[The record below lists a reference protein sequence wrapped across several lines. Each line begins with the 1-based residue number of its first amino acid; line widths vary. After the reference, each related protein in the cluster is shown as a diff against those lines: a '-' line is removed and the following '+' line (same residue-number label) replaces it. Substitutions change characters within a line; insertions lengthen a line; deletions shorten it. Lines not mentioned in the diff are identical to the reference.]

1 MTPLFNKP
9 LAEVSQQDI
18 QDLKDNRIPESRTL
32 DYKRDLYSPNDD
44 GKREFLKDVTAFAN
58 TAGGYLVLGVD
69 EQEGV
74 PIAVDGVDV
83 ADFDKQRLQW
93 ENLLGTAVDPPL
105 RGVGFQPVSLD
116 TGRSV
121 LVVEIPR
128 SIARPHGVVTAKG
141 QFRFCG
147 RNTGGAYP
155 FEVSDLRQAFLAS
168 ETLAEK
174 IRAFRRDRL
183 SQIAVGETPLPLVA
197 RPKLVLHVLPASA
210 FELGTRYRLTN
221 DLRAKLQP
229 ISGGGGDHRFNFD
242 GLVAYDGNI
251 GEGQAGTYSQ
261 LFHNGIVEAVD
272 TWFLDERPKDKSIPS
287 KGLETQLADAVG
299 RYVAFLAAL
308 GAGFPQWICL
318 SLLGV
323 KGYGMGLDRG
333 AYYPQGPHPIERND
347 LIVPEVEINDRGQ
360 APEQVLKPAFDSIWN
375 ACGYERSQNYDEQGN
390 WLLMSKT

>member
-1 MTPLFNKP
+1 MTPLFRKP
-9 LAEVSQQDI
+9 LAEVVQQDI
-18 QDLKDNRIPESRTL
+18 QELKENRIPESRTL

-74 PIAVDGVDV
+74 PIAVDGVNV

-105 RGVGFQPVSLD
+105 RGVGFRPVTLD

-128 SIARPHGVVTAKG
+128 SIARPHGVVTARG
-141 QFRFCG
+141 QFRFYG

-155 FEVSDLRQAFLAS
+155 FEVSDLRQAFLSS
-168 ETLAEK
+168 ETLAERM
-174 IRAFRRDRL
+174 RAFRRDRL

-221 DLRAKLQP
+221 DLRAKFKP
-229 ISGGGGDHRFNFD
+229 IPGGGGDHRFNFD

-251 GEGQAGTYSQ
+251 REGQAGTYSQ

-272 TWFLDERPKDKSIPS
+272 TWFLADRAKERTIPC
-287 KGLETQLADAVG
+287 KGFEIQLVDAVD
-299 RYVAFLAAL
+299 RYVAFLADL
-308 GAGFPQWICL
+308 GVGLPLWISL

-323 KGYGMGLDRG
+323 KGCRMALEPGAFYPRG
-333 AYYPQGPHPIERND
+333 QHPIERND
-347 LIVPEVEINDRGQ
+347 LMIPEIEISDRGQ
-360 APEQVLKPAFDSIWN
+360 AAEQVLKPAFDSIWN
-375 ACGYERSQNYDEQGN
+375 ACGWERSENYDEQGN
-390 WLLMSKT
+390 WLLKSGV